1 MSALL
6 SETDLNDFISPALAC
21 VKPTQVSGGKS
32 TNNANTNGEYEVT
45 TEPDQPEKVS
55 ITLSDCLAC
64 SGCITSS
71 EEILLRSQSH
81 SVFLENWGK
90 LSQQPD
96 KFLVVSV
103 SPQCRLSLAQYY
115 GMTLEA
121 ADLCLMNFFETQ
133 FRCKYMVGTE
143 MGRIVSINKTVEK
156 IIAHREH
163 ERQQG
168 ARADSKPL
176 LSAVCPG
183 FLIYTEKTKP
193 QLAPMLL
200 NVKSPQQITGSLVKN
215 TFKGLG
221 VARDSFYHLA
231 LMPCFDKK
239 LEASRPESLDD
250 GIDCVITPREVVTML
265 QELGLDYRTFATE
278 NTALYGRLSPPGWDP
293 QVHWASNLGGSCGG
307 YAYQYVA
314 AMQRLHPGSQV
325 AVLEGKNSDIVEYR
339 LQDSGT
345 TIAAAS
351 ELSGFRNIQNLVRK
365 LTVGAGP
372 ERTRN
377 VTVLRKRR
385 QGAGASSRRMGS
397 GSASGSAAAS
407 AATADPYRCDYIE
420 VNACP
425 GACMNGGG
433 LLNGEQNSLKRK
445 QLVQALN
452 ERHSLELAM
461 VDPLTLGSALDLEFK
476 SSALPLE
483 YVFAP
488 VEHSVEKDLVSVG
501 STW

>member
-32 TNNANTNGEYEVT
+32 TNNANSNGEYEVT

-143 MGRIVSINKTVEK
+143 LGRIVSINKTVEK
-156 IIAHREH
+156 IVAHKEQQRQQ
-163 ERQQG
+163 RQQG
-168 ARADSKPL
+168 AAAADSTADSKPL

-215 TFKGLG
+215 TFRDLG

-265 QELGLDYRTFATE
+265 QELGLDYRAFATD
-278 NTALYGRLSPPGWDP
+278 NTALPGRLSPPGWDP

-365 LTVGAGP
+365 LTVGAAGP
-372 ERTRN
+372 GRTRN

-385 QGAGASSRRMGS
+385 QGASSASSRPM
-397 GSASGSAAAS
+397 AS

-452 ERHSLELAM
+452 ERHALELAM
-461 VDPLTLGSALDLEFK
+461 VDPLALASAMELEFK

-488 VEHSVEKDLVSVG
+488 VEHSAEKDLVAVG

>member
-6 SETDLNDFISPALAC
+6 SEADLNDFISPALAC
-21 VKPTQVSGGKS
+21 VKPTQVSGGKQK
-32 TNNANTNGEYEVT
+32 NNNVNADGEYEVS
-45 TEPDQPEKVS
+45 TEPDQLEKVS

-71 EEILLRSQSH
+71 EEILLSSQSH

-90 LSQQPD
+90 LSQQQD

-103 SPQCRLSLAQYY
+103 SPQCRLSLAHYY
-115 GMTLEA
+115 GLTLEA
-121 ADLCLMNFFETQ
+121 ADLCLMNFFQRQ
-133 FRCKYMVGTE
+133 FHCKYMVGTE
-143 MGRIVSINKTVEK
+143 MGRIVSISKTVEK
-156 IIAHREH
+156 IVANK
-163 ERQQG
+163 RQKQDAG
-168 ARADSKPL
+168 VDRKPL

-200 NVKSPQQITGSLVKN
+200 NVKSPQQITGSLIKN
-215 TFKGLG
+215 TFESLG
-221 VARDSFYHLA
+221 VASESFYHLS

-265 QELGLDYRTFATE
+265 QELNLDFSSFITE
-278 NTALYGRLSPPGWDP
+278 DTTLYGRLSPPGWDP
-293 QVHWASNLGGSCGG
+293 RVHWASNLGGTCGG
-307 YAYQYVA
+307 YAYQYVT
-314 AMQRLHPGSQV
+314 AMQKLHPGSQML
-325 AVLEGKNSDIVEYR
+325 VLEGRNSDIVEYR
-339 LQDSGT
+339 LQQSDDI
-345 TIAAAS
+345 IAAAS

-365 LTVGAGP
+365 LTSATGP
-372 ERTRN
+372 ERKRN
-377 VTVLRKRR
+377 ITALRKRR
-385 QGAGASSRRMGS
+385 MGPNANSRKTT
-397 GSASGSAAAS
+397 AATAV
-407 AATADPYRCDYIE
+407 TADPYHSDYIE

-452 ERHSLELAM
+452 KRHGQELEM
-461 VDPLTLGSALDLEFK
+461 VDPLALGPELEEAAMRPL
-476 SSALPLE
+476 SLE
-483 YVFAP
+483 YIFAP
-488 VEHSVEKDLVSVG
+488 VKQAAEKDLVAVG

>member
-6 SETDLNDFISPALAC
+6 SESDLNDFISPALAC

-32 TNNANTNGEYEVT
+32 TNTNGEYEVT

-90 LSQQPD
+90 LSQHPD

-115 GMTLEA
+115 DMTLEA

-156 IIAHREH
+156 IIAHKDH

-168 ARADSKPL
+168 TAADSKPL

-200 NVKSPQQITGSLVKN
+200 NVKSPQQITGSLIKN
-215 TFKGLG
+215 TFHDLG

-250 GIDCVITPREVVTML
+250 AIDCVITPREVVTML
-265 QELGLDYRTFATE
+265 QELGLDYKTFATE
-278 NTALYGRLSPPGWDP
+278 NKTLYGRLSPPGWDP
-293 QVHWASNLGGSCGG
+293 HVHWASNLGGSCGG

-339 LQDSGT
+339 LQMHGSDT
-345 TIAAAS
+345 PIAAAS

-365 LTVGAGP
+365 LTVPVGGAGP
-372 ERTRN
+372 ERT
-377 VTVLRKRR
+377 
-385 QGAGASSRRMGS
+385 
-397 GSASGSAAAS
+397 
-407 AATADPYRCDYIE
+407 
-420 VNACP
+420 
-425 GACMNGGG
+425 
-433 LLNGEQNSLKRK
+433 
-445 QLVQALN
+445 
-452 ERHSLELAM
+452 
-461 VDPLTLGSALDLEFK
+461 
-476 SSALPLE
+476 
-483 YVFAP
+483 
-488 VEHSVEKDLVSVG
+488 
-501 STW
+501 

>member
-6 SETDLNDFISPALAC
+6 SEADLNDFISPALAC
-21 VKPTQVSGGKS
+21 VKPTQVSGAKKE
-32 TNNANTNGEYEVT
+32 NTNADGEYEVST
-45 TEPDQPEKVS
+45 DPDQLEKVS

-71 EEILLRSQSH
+71 EEILLSSQSH
-81 SVFLENWGK
+81 SVFLKNWGE
-90 LSQQPD
+90 LSQQQD

-115 GMTLEA
+115 GLTLEA
-121 ADLCLMNFFETQ
+121 ADLCLMNFFQTQ

-156 IIAHREH
+156 IIAHKN
-163 ERQQG
+163 QAQPQTQDP
-168 ARADSKPL
+168 RADRKPL

-200 NVKSPQQITGSLVKN
+200 NVKSPQQITGSLIKN
-215 TFKGLG
+215 TFKNL
-221 VARDSFYHLA
+221 AIPPDTFYHLS

-250 GIDCVITPREVVTML
+250 GIDCVITPRELVTML
-265 QELGLDYRTFATE
+265 QELKLDFKSFVTE
-278 NTALYGRLSPPGWDP
+278 DTSLYARLSPPGWDP
-293 QVHWASNLGGSCGG
+293 QVHWASNLGGTCGG

-314 AMQRLHPGSQV
+314 AVQRLHPGSQIT
-325 AVLEGKNSDIVEYR
+325 VLEGKNSDIVEYR
-339 LQDSGT
+339 LQHSDDI
-345 TIAAAS
+345 IAAAS

-365 LTVGAGP
+365 LTSGAGS
-372 ERTRN
+372 ERKRN
-377 VTVLRKRR
+377 ITALRKRR
-385 QGAGASSRRMGS
+385 TGPSANSRKM
-397 GSASGSAAAS
+397 A
-407 AATADPYRCDYIE
+407 AATADPFHSDYIE

-445 QLVQALN
+445 QLVQTLN
-452 ERHSLELAM
+452 NRHGQELAM
-461 VDPLTLGSALDLEFK
+461 VDPLALGPKLEE
-476 SSALPLE
+476 AAVRPLSIE

-488 VEHSVEKDLVSVG
+488 VKQATEKDLVSVG

>member
-6 SETDLNDFISPALAC
+6 SEADLNDFISPALAC
-21 VKPTQVSGGKS
+21 VKPTQVTKAK
-32 TNNANTNGEYEVT
+32 NNTNGEYEVS
-45 TEPDQPEKVS
+45 TEPDQLEKVS

-71 EEILLRSQSH
+71 EEILLSSQSH
-81 SVFLENWGK
+81 TVFLENWGK
-90 LSQQPD
+90 LSQQQD

-115 GMTLEA
+115 GLTLEA
-121 ADLCLMNFFETQ
+121 ADLCLMNFFHTQ
-133 FRCKYMVGTE
+133 FRCKYMLGTE
-143 MGRIVSINKTVEK
+143 MGRILSINRAVEK
-156 IIAHREH
+156 IVAHKSQKQRAGA
-163 ERQQG
+163 ER
-168 ARADSKPL
+168 KPL

-200 NVKSPQQITGSLVKN
+200 NVKSPQQITGALVKN
-215 TFKGLG
+215 TFKELG
-221 VARDSFYHLA
+221 IESESFYHLA

-239 LEASRPESLDD
+239 LEASRPESLADA
-250 GIDCVITPREVVTML
+250 INCVITPREVVTML
-265 QELGLDYRTFATE
+265 QELKLDFHSFATKD
-278 NTALYGRLSPPGWDP
+278 TTLYGRLSPPGWDP
-293 QVHWASNLGGSCGG
+293 RVHWASNLGGSCGG

-314 AMQRLHPGSQV
+314 AMQKLHPGSQML
-325 AVLEGKNSDIVEYR
+325 VLEGRNSDIVEYR
-339 LQDSGT
+339 LQLSDN
-345 TIAAAS
+345 TIAAAAS

-365 LTVGAGP
+365 LTSGAGT
-372 ERTRN
+372 ERKRN
-377 VTVLRKRR
+377 ITALRKRR
-385 QGAGASSRRMGS
+385 VGSSANSRQMTPASP
-397 GSASGSAAAS
+397 AIAVAV
-407 AATADPYRCDYIE
+407 ADPYHSDYIE

-452 ERHSLELAM
+452 ERHGQELAM
-461 VDPLTLGSALDLEFK
+461 VDPLLLGPKMEAAASTHPL
-476 SSALPLE
+476 SLE

-488 VEHSVEKDLVSVG
+488 VKQAAEKDLVAVG